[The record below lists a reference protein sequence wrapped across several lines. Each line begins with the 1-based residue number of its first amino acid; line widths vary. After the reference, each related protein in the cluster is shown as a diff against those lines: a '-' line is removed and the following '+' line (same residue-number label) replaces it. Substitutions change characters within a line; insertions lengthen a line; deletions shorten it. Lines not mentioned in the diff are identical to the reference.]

1 MFVCLGF
8 KKKKKKKKK
17 KKNGKIMTKET
28 LSMCH
33 EPSANLSLCAN
44 EVEDVLNDQKK
55 KRQKKDEGEGPLNR

>member
-1 MFVCLGF
+1 
-8 KKKKKKKKK
+8 
-17 KKNGKIMTKET
+17 MTKET

-55 KRQKKDEGEGPLNR
+55 RGKKKTKEKVL